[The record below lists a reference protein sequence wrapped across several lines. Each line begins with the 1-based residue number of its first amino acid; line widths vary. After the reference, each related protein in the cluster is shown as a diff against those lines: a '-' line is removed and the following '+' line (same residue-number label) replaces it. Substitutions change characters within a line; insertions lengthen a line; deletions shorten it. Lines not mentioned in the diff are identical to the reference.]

1 MWNTSLVSLLRSP
14 GKSIFGDDEF
24 LWKSKKL
31 LRPTLRLVWGKGG
44 ATAVDCSLLRNNNKN
59 GNNNKHFRCWAL
71 LKFKLIID
79 LISGNPHCYHF
90 FQWVI
95 THDITEETIAQRGW
109 VTYLQILSS
118 QWESWLENEVCL
130 TPKSVCHQPLLCY
143 LFKSGGK
150 GLASGYIF
158 CVRQSMCLTT
168 SILGSLVSE
177 VPGELIDFQV
187 PSSRVLGRI
196 K

>member
-59 GNNNKHFRCWAL
+59 GNNNKHFHCWAL

-90 FQWVI
+90 FSVSYHPWYNWGNHSSERLSNIPADTQQSVGKLAWEWGLSDSKVSLPSA
-95 THDITEETIAQRGW
+95 IAVLPLQEWRQRAG
-109 VTYLQILSS
+109 I
-118 QWESWLENEVCL
+118 WL
-130 TPKSVCHQPLLCY
+130 HLLCQTVY
-143 LFKSGGK
+143 VFDYFHPWLPGLRGPWGAYWFPGPFFK
-150 GLASGYIF
+150 
-158 CVRQSMCLTT
+158 
-168 SILGSLVSE
+168 GSWE
-177 VPGELIDFQV
+177 N
-187 PSSRVLGRI
+187 
-196 K
+196 